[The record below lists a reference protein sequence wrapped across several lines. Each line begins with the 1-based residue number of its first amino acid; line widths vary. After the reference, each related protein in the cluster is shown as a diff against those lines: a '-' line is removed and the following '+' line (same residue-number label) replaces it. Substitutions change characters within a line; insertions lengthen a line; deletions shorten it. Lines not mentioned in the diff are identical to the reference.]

1 MTSLSNW
8 LQQVFALLAFSL
20 GTLHR
25 RLGSSVTAAVGVAG
39 VVGVMVAVLSMAQGF
54 RATMDA
60 AGSADVALVLR
71 SGANDEMSS
80 GLGREETRLIAEKP
94 GVARDENGPIASA
107 ELFVTVDVP
116 RRNTGT
122 DANVPLR
129 GVEPQAFTV
138 RERLEIVEG
147 RRFDW
152 GKNEVIVG
160 KGAQASFRGL
170 DVGSQLR
177 WGKNTWTVTG
187 TFEDGGSVAESEI
200 WTDARVLQPAYQRG
214 DSFQSV
220 RVRLTSPQAFTTFED
235 ALTTDP
241 RLETRAVPEREYYE
255 SLSRVLVTLIHVLGY
270 LVAGVMAVGATFG
283 ALNTMYNAV
292 SSRTREIATLR
303 ALGFGSGPVMLSVL
317 GESMLLA
324 LTGGIAGSAAAWI
337 AFDGFRAATM
347 NWQTFS
353 QVSFAFAV
361 TPTLVVQGLVWALA
375 VGFLGGLLPAMRAVR
390 MPVAT
395 ALREL

>member
-1 MTSLSNW
+1 
-8 LQQVFALLAFSL
+8 
-20 GTLHR
+20 
-25 RLGSSVTAAVGVAG
+25 
-39 VVGVMVAVLSMAQGF
+39 
-54 RATMDA
+54 
-60 AGSADVALVLR
+60 
-71 SGANDEMSS
+71 
-80 GLGREETRLIAEKP
+80 
-94 GVARDENGPIASA
+94 
-107 ELFVTVDVP
+107 
-116 RRNTGT
+116 
-122 DANVPLR
+122 
-129 GVEPQAFTV
+129 
-138 RERLEIVEG
+138 
-147 RRFDW
+147 
-152 GKNEVIVG
+152 
-160 KGAQASFRGL
+160 
-170 DVGSQLR
+170 
-177 WGKNTWTVTG
+177 
-187 TFEDGGSVAESEI
+187 
-200 WTDARVLQPAYQRG
+200 
-214 DSFQSV
+214 V